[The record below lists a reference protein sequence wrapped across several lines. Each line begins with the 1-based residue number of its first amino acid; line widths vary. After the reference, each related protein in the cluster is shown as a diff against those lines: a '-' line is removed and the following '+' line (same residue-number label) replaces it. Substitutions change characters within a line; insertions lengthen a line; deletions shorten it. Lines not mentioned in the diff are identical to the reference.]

1 MDSASAA
8 KVLRVSGCSCYLLTD
23 RRHPWLKIP
32 KYSAQTRTCALSLSR
47 RWESLRLLAL
57 RSLLLWKLEAVLA
70 GGCNKSLS
78 RHVHACACVS
88 QHGLRK
94 LGVTNEI
101 WEGHSGGGGV
111 PNLYAWRKPPQVPE
125 PAQRQPR
132 CPAECCDT
140 TKTLPGMLLGA
151 PARRRYP
158 AHLSDKPQTK
168 RCSCWNQGKESRML
182 KRQAPSCCTPC
193 SRFIAAFLPA
203 PSHNQSIQ
211 TISESRAN
219 IQPVHEFTNRQTH

>member
-1 MDSASAA
+1 M
-8 KVLRVSGCSCYLLTD
+8 
-23 RRHPWLKIP
+23 
-32 KYSAQTRTCALSLSR
+32 
-47 RWESLRLLAL
+47 
-57 RSLLLWKLEAVLA
+57 EAVLA

-101 WEGHSGGGGV
+101 WEGHSGGGESQTSTHGE
-111 PNLYAWRKPPQVPE
+111 NRCRCWS
-125 PAQRQPR
+125 QPR
-132 CPAECCDT
+132 GN
-140 TKTLPGMLLGA
+140 PGAQQSAAIPPKPSLGCSWGHQ
-151 PARRRYP
+151 RDGGTQ
-158 AHLSDKPQTK
+158 LTSQINTK

-203 PSHNQSIQ
+203 PSHNQSMQ

-219 IQPVHEFTNRQTH
+219 VQPMHEFRNRRTR